1 MRPFIIP
8 LLVAGVIVTG
18 PTGTLAAQQNVPPA
32 TEAAAFKAMAAAIPL
47 GTRIKIQTSG
57 GRRLTATLMSVTDEG
72 LVVKRE
78 ARVPEP
84 AVTIGFNELTRLQ
97 RDERRGLGFGKAI
110 GIGLATG
117 AGAIL
122 TLFAIVA
129 SIAD

>member
-1 MRPFIIP
+1 MKP
-8 LLVAGVIVTG
+8 LICGLVAALIATA
-18 PTGTLAAQQNVPPA
+18 PLTAQQNVPPA

-78 ARVPEP
+78 ARLPEP

-110 GIGLATG
+110 GIGLAAG

>member
-1 MRPFIIP
+1 MNPFIIT
-8 LLVAGVIVTG
+8 L
-18 PTGTLAAQQNVPPA
+18 TLAAVIAAGPVSTFAQQNVAPA

-72 LVVKRE
+72 LVLKRE
-78 ARVPEP
+78 TRVPEP

-97 RDERRGLGFGKAI
+97 RDERGGLNVAKAI
-110 GIGLATG
+110 GVGLAAG

-129 SIAD
+129 SFAD

>member
-1 MRPFIIP
+1 MQRCITI
-8 LLVAGVIVTG
+8 LMAALVATA
-18 PTGTLAAQQNVPPA
+18 PLNAQVNVPPA
-32 TEAAAFKAMAAAIPL
+32 TEAAAFKAMAAVIPL

-57 GRRLTATLMSVTDEG
+57 GRRLTATLMSVTDDG

-97 RDERRGLGFGKAI
+97 RAERGGLGFAKAI
-110 GIGLATG
+110 GIGLAAG